1 MPEAS
6 KERIFCVDIVS
17 TGKQLGRLL
26 PSINIYGHH
35 GWYLCGKRSF
45 PPECHFFMP
54 QMRCPLQAQRLGKGA
69 AEDRKETIRSSE
81 ERQNCVR
88 EEQKCRRC
96 RMGGHRGVRG
106 LKIDSSTVGMES
118 ARSYRSTTTI
128 FRRFAILNYH
138 QELTDGNG
146 ALHTAVGENT
156 GSAGNTGSDAG
167 KKEGINTPG
176 EGAGNN
182 AEEAKENVQQSAAS
196 LQDWQNR
203 LQTGSSVSVRTPAS
217 QTLASIRQT
226 TIRYIFDLLFSA
238 RRNRLNQWM
247 QNNGIQTVDSQ
258 ISRDWQNNGQ
268 EYVNNSN
275 GQFYQNGSGSLEK
288 GTRTQTLKVLNYNKA
303 VSQTETEATNFST
316 VGTVRTADGR
326 EINFNV
332 NVGMSR
338 SFQQYYEEDLHLMS
352 FTMCD
357 PLVINLDTDVAEL
370 SDQTFYFDIDGD
382 GEKDEVSQLGKGSG
396 YLALDKNGDG
406 VINDG
411 SELFGTASGNG
422 FADLAAYDE
431 DGNGWIDENDA
442 IWSKLKIWCKD
453 ENGND
458 VLYRLADKGVGAIC
472 LQNAATDFT
481 LKGQEGQTR
490 GAIRNTGVFLYE
502 NGNVGTVQHV
512 DVAKYY
518 AQA

>member
-1 MPEAS
+1 
-6 KERIFCVDIVS
+6 
-17 TGKQLGRLL
+17 
-26 PSINIYGHH
+26 
-35 GWYLCGKRSF
+35 
-45 PPECHFFMP
+45 
-54 QMRCPLQAQRLGKGA
+54 
-69 AEDRKETIRSSE
+69 
-81 ERQNCVR
+81 
-88 EEQKCRRC
+88 
-96 RMGGHRGVRG
+96 
-106 LKIDSSTVGMES
+106 
-118 ARSYRSTTTI
+118 
-128 FRRFAILNYH
+128 
-138 QELTDGNG
+138 
-146 ALHTAVGENT
+146 
-156 GSAGNTGSDAG
+156 
-167 KKEGINTPG
+167 
-176 EGAGNN
+176 
-182 AEEAKENVQQSAAS
+182 
-196 LQDWQNR
+196 
-203 LQTGSSVSVRTPAS
+203 
-217 QTLASIRQT
+217 
-226 TIRYIFDLLFSA
+226 
-238 RRNRLNQWM
+238 
-247 QNNGIQTVDSQ
+247 
-258 ISRDWQNNGQ
+258 
-268 EYVNNSN
+268 
-275 GQFYQNGSGSLEK
+275 
-288 GTRTQTLKVLNYNKA
+288 
-303 VSQTETEATNFST
+303 
-316 VGTVRTADGR
+316 
-326 EINFNV
+326 
-332 NVGMSR
+332 
-338 SFQQYYEEDLHLMS
+338 
-352 FTMCD
+352 MCD

-411 SELFGTASGNG
+411 SELFGTSSGNG